1 MPVGVRDRFT
11 FRIRAKHLNPLLMLR
26 VVRVVRAL
34 VVVGL
39 PRFDPRRRVVR
50 ALGVVQ
56 RRVLREVVEVVR
68 RGRCEHGG
76 RAAEITV
83 CRLAVRIRQEAH
95 AAVGVDIGRIGEI
108 LLHLLIG
115 IRHLRQCAFFE
126 VDLVEQA
133 HRVRAVDFRRH
144 LAVFVHRGRV
154 QAQRQQFGGD
164 IDGDEIAGLALIVRD
179 DDLHRAQIGFLVD
192 LVRLDLA
199 FERVG
204 GLRTV
209 RRGLRRDR
217 LVLLPREHDAVHAG
231 HAHVVAKLVGEGHH
245 TVAGGRAALRFSLD
259 RRIRVARDLAPNR
272 VEHGVQRVGVGRGQI
287 IVRVRGLRAQLRVRR
302 GIRVVAR
309 DTLHERVRPERHVA
323 IACHLGHVGG
333 RIGAGEDADRID
345 GSAVGLHGFCL
356 GNGGIRHLVFEGI
369 AARRLAISEEDDDLR
384 SVGTR
389 VVEHLVGV
397 LQTIIRARGASGG
410 KVADR
415 ALQCFQAIGQ
425 ATACIRC
432 ARIGDQTDA
441 VLLVRIAHLG
451 VRGNRL
457 VDEAID
463 RLLERIHTRGRGLG
477 IELHMVRGRVIRCGL
492 WRDRGPIQHP
502 SVSPGVRAVTP
513 GHLTVTVAIG
523 DVIRFPLIK
532 LIGVYRTVRGHVFV
546 HRP

>member
-1 MPVGVRDRFT
+1 M
-11 FRIRAKHLNPLLMLR
+11 
-26 VVRVVRAL
+26 
-34 VVVGL
+34 
-39 PRFDPRRRVVR
+39 
-50 ALGVVQ
+50 
-56 RRVLREVVEVVR
+56 
-68 RGRCEHGG
+68 
-76 RAAEITV
+76 
-83 CRLAVRIRQEAH
+83 
-95 AAVGVDIGRIGEI
+95 
-108 LLHLLIG
+108 
-115 IRHLRQCAFFE
+115 
-126 VDLVEQA
+126 
-133 HRVRAVDFRRH
+133 
-144 LAVFVHRGRV
+144 
-154 QAQRQQFGGD
+154 
-164 IDGDEIAGLALIVRD
+164 RD

-231 HAHVVAKLVGEGHH
+231 HAHVVAKLVGEGNH

-309 DTLHERVRPERHVA
+309 DTLHERVRFERCIA
-323 IACHLGHVGG
+323 IAGHLGYVGG
-333 RIGAGEDADRID
+333 RIGAFEDADRID
-345 GSAVGLHGFCL
+345 GSAIGFHDSCL
-356 GNGGIRHLVFEGI
+356 GDGVVRHSPIEAVI
-369 AARRLAISEEDDDLR
+369 AGLPVGEEDDGLR
-384 SVGTR
+384 RVSPCLPKHRIGLGHAFTR
-389 VVEHLVGV
+389 LGSTICAQAIHDG
-397 LQTIIRARGASGG
+397 LQTAQRI
-410 KVADR
+410 D
-415 ALQCFQAIGQ
+415 QAAFPAGI
-425 ATACIRC
+425 
-432 ARIGDQTDA
+432 ARIGDQTDT

-463 RLLERIHTRGRGLG
+463 RLLERIHTRSRGSG

-502 SVSPGVRAVTP
+502 SVSPGVRAVAP
-513 GHLTVTVAIG
+513 AHLAVAAAIG
-523 DVIRFPLIK
+523 DVIRFILVK
-532 LIGVYRTVRGHVFV
+532 LIGVYRTVRGHVLI